1 MVEAGAVT
9 WYTVLPVG
17 IDPEARERV
26 RGALAPLEAAVLA
39 GADDWTEALEL
50 ASAGRYDALLVAY
63 PLGDAPMAGFLA
75 TLRRS
80 ACPCRRAAIVLVTEA
95 RHRAEAETYLGR
107 GANRVVTWDEAE
119 LLLPHVLEDLFK
131 AAPRVPAELSV
142 RVKPVAESPAPSVAC
157 RTVNISTSGMLLEL
171 REGYR
176 PGTVLVFEMV
186 LPGVPL
192 PVRGHARVVRRTS
205 VRREPFPGVGV
216 TFAGFDDNTRARLNS
231 YLARAA
237 S

>member
-1 MVEAGAVT
+1 MVEAGAVS

-17 IDPEARERV
+17 LDPEARERV

-50 ASAGRYDALLVAY
+50 ASAGRYDGLLVAY

-75 TLRRS
+75 TLRRPS
-80 ACPCRRAAIVLVTEA
+80 CPSHRAAIVLVAEA
-95 RHRAEAETYLGR
+95 THRAEAETYLGR
-107 GANRVVTWDEAE
+107 GANRVVSWDETE
-119 LLLPHVLEDLFK
+119 LRLPDILEELFK
-131 AAPRVPAELSV
+131 AAPRVAAELSV
-142 RVKPVAESPAPSVAC
+142 RVKPVAGGPAPSVAC
-157 RTVNISTSGMLLEL
+157 RTVNISASGMLLEL

-176 PGTVLVFEMV
+176 PGTVLVFEML
-186 LPGVPL
+186 LPGASL
-192 PVRGHARVVRRTS
+192 PVSGHAKVVRRTS

-216 TFAGFDDNTRARLNS
+216 AFAGFDDNTQTRLNS
-231 YLARAA
+231 YLTRAA

>member
-17 IDPEARERV
+17 LDPEARERV
-26 RGALAPLEAAVLA
+26 RVALAPLDAAVLA

-50 ASAGRYDALLVAY
+50 AAAGRYDGLLVAY

-75 TLRRS
+75 TLRRPS
-80 ACPCRRAAIVLVTEA
+80 CPCRRAAIVLVTEA
-95 RHRAEAETYLGR
+95 RHRSEAETYLGR
-107 GANRVVTWDEAE
+107 GANRVVTWDEAP
-119 LLLPHVLEDLFK
+119 LRLPHILEDLFK

-142 RVKPVAESPAPSVAC
+142 RVKPVVEGPAPSVAC
-157 RTVNISTSGMLLEL
+157 RTVNISTTGMLLEL
-171 REGYR
+171 HEGYR
-176 PGTVLVFEMV
+176 PGTVLVFEML
-186 LPGVPL
+186 LPGMPL

-216 TFAGFDDNTRARLNS
+216 TFAGFDDNTQARLNS
-231 YLARAA
+231 YLARASA
-237 S
+237 

>member
-1 MVEAGAVT
+1 MVEAGAVA

-17 IDPEARERV
+17 LDPEARERV

-50 ASAGRYDALLVAY
+50 AAAGRYDGLLVAY
-63 PLGDAPMAGFLA
+63 PLGDAPMVGFLA
-75 TLRRS
+75 RLRRPS
-80 ACPCRRAAIVLVTEA
+80 CPCRRAAIVLVTDE
-95 RHRAEAETYLGR
+95 RHRSEAETYLGR

-119 LLLPHVLEDLFK
+119 LRLPHVLEDLFK
-131 AAPRVPAELSV
+131 AAPRVRAEISV
-142 RVKPVAESPAPSVAC
+142 RVQPVADGPAPSVAC
-157 RTVNISTSGMLLEL
+157 RTVNISTTGMLLEL
-171 REGYR
+171 HEGYR
-176 PGTVLVFEMV
+176 PGTVLVFEML
-186 LPGVPL
+186 LPGMPL

-216 TFAGFDDNTRARLNS
+216 TFAGFDDNTQARLTS

>member
-17 IDPEARERV
+17 LDPEAREKVRV
-26 RGALAPLEAAVLA
+26 ALAPLEAAVLA

-50 ASAGRYDALLVAY
+50 AAAGRYDGLLVAY
-63 PLGDAPMAGFLA
+63 PLGDAPMAGFLS
-75 TLRRS
+75 TLRRPS
-80 ACPCRRAAIVLVTEA
+80 CPCRRAAIVLLTEA
-95 RHRAEAETYLGR
+95 RRRSEAETYLGR
-107 GANRVVTWDEAE
+107 GANRVVTWDEAP
-119 LLLPHVLEDLFK
+119 LRLPHILEDLFK
-131 AAPRVPAELSV
+131 AAPRVQAELSV
-142 RVKPVAESPAPSVAC
+142 RVKPVVEGPAPSVAC
-157 RTVNISTSGMLLEL
+157 RTVNISTTGMLLEL
-171 REGYR
+171 HEGYR
-176 PGTVLVFEMV
+176 PGTVLVFEML

-192 PVRGHARVVRRTS
+192 PVHGHARVVRRTS

-216 TFAGFDDNTRARLNS
+216 TFAGFDDNTQARLNS

>member
-17 IDPEARERV
+17 LDPEARERV
-26 RGALAPLEAAVLA
+26 RGSLAPLEAAVLA

-50 ASAGRYDALLVAY
+50 AAKGRYDGLLVAY

-75 TLRRS
+75 TLRRP
-80 ACPCRRAAIVLVTEA
+80 ACPCRRAAIVLVTET

-107 GANRVVTWDEAE
+107 GANRVITWAEAE
-119 LLLPHVLEDLFK
+119 LRLPSILEDLFK

-142 RVKPVAESPAPSVAC
+142 RVKPVADDPAPSIAC

-176 PGTVLVFEMV
+176 PGTVLVFEML
-186 LPGVPL
+186 LPGVRL
-192 PVRGHARVVRRTS
+192 PIRGHARVVRRTS

-216 TFAGFDDNTRARLNS
+216 TFAGFDDNTQASLNS
-231 YLARAA
+231 YLTRASA
-237 S
+237 

>member
-17 IDPEARERV
+17 LDPEAREKV
-26 RGALAPLEAAVLA
+26 RGALAPLEAVVLA

-50 ASAGRYDALLVAY
+50 ASAGRYDGLIVAY
-63 PLGDAPMAGFLA
+63 PLGDAPMANFLA
-75 TLRRS
+75 ALRRPS
-80 ACPCRRAAIVLVTEA
+80 CPCHCAAIVLLTDT
-95 RHRAEAETYLGR
+95 RYRTEAETYLGR
-107 GANRVVTWDEAE
+107 GANRVLTWDEAE
-119 LLLPHVLEDLFK
+119 LRLSHLLEDLLK
-131 AAPRVPAELSV
+131 VAPRVAAELSV
-142 RVKPVAESPAPSVAC
+142 RVKPVADQPAPSVAC
-157 RTVNISTSGMLLEL
+157 RTVNISASGMLLKT

-176 PGTVLVFEMV
+176 PGTVLVFEML

-216 TFAGFDDNTRARLNS
+216 TFAGFDDNTQARLNS